1 MKQPS
6 IVIYNVRERMALH
19 IVRNIVTLMVI
30 TLCAYVSKDSTWWT
44 FVSGLFFILFI
55 AAKAKAMLD
64 NTTTKIYTKAEA
76 QAWANSLPEDVK

>member
-6 IVIYNVRERMALH
+6 IVIYNVSERIAVS
-19 IVRNIVTLMVI
+19 IVKDIVTLMVI

-44 FVSGLFFILFI
+44 FVSGLFFIIFFVGKSKVI
-55 AAKAKAMLD
+55 LD
-64 NTTTKIYTKAEA
+64 QRTTKIFSKAEA